1 MATPSRIGLRVPRL
15 SSYHVIVAVV
25 SLALLALLVLL
36 SYGVALR
43 QGGTFAGFS
52 VNTVG
57 RDAPISVRPASDFE
71 LPLFDGETFQLSDYH
86 GQVVVINFW
95 SSWCPPC
102 RQEAPAL
109 EATWLAYRDRGVV
122 LLGVDIWDTEE
133 EALAFLRE
141 FRISYPNGLDETGAI
156 TVEYG
161 VTGIPETYFI
171 DTDGQL
177 VRRWVGPLNRQQL
190 SGFIEELLP

>member
-1 MATPSRIGLRVPRL
+1 MAISSRIGLRPPRL

-57 RDAPISVRPASDFE
+57 RDAPINVRPASDFE
-71 LPLFDGETFQLSDYH
+71 LLLFDGETFQLSDYQ

-102 RQEAPAL
+102 PQEAPAL
-109 EATWLAYRDRGVV
+109 EATWRAVLAAVRGGLPVLAGGRSMGGRIASQERKGIHADRS
-122 LLGVDIWDTEE
+122 
-133 EALAFLRE
+133 ASA
-141 FRISYPNGLDETGAI
+141 
-156 TVEYG
+156 
-161 VTGIPETYFI
+161 
-171 DTDGQL
+171 
-177 VRRWVGPLNRQQL
+177 L
-190 SGFIEELLP
+190 SGAALVPQRHCTGGLGAPGRRPPSRKSAWRQTATP